1 MALKYGQKYGTNV
14 PRLQNPDFLIGQ
26 HGEILWDSM
35 GYNDFHTMDITT
47 IKWDIWRAH
56 EGKHWISD
64 DDDDDVILM

>member
-1 MALKYGQKYGTNV
+1 MVLTYLHFK
-14 PRLQNPDFLIGQ
+14 NPDFLIGQ
-26 HGEILWDSM
+26 NGEILWDSM

-64 DDDDDVILM
+64 DDDDDVSGM

>member
-1 MALKYGQKYGTNV
+1 
-14 PRLQNPDFLIGQ
+14 LIGQ